1 MAKQYKCALLCM
13 HGMGDLTEENFGK
26 EVKQLKHQL
35 RSIMGRAFDQVYIP
49 DQGIFYSRLTEDY
62 QNKIIDRL
70 EVELK
75 PNLLEK
81 KSFNLR
87 SFFLYGFSDAV
98 AFCTYHSAANT
109 QQYTEV
115 QKKIYEALLNV
126 RTTCGD
132 VPVIILTQS
141 LGCQILSNYLWDAQ
155 VSLKG
160 HPHPASIWAPAQHSK
175 YESSDFLTLK
185 TLKTWIT
192 TGCNIPIFVAGFE
205 HICAVETRKNGYN
218 FKWINIYDKD
228 DVLGFPLTPLS
239 VSFDQGHSGH
249 GQSYGTAVEEDIQ
262 LNAGNGLFGRLK
274 GMTPLSHLQYWTD
287 KKVLKIIADQLKL
300 SLK

>member
-1 MAKQYKCALLCM
+1 MTYKCALLCM
-13 HGMGDLTEENFGK
+13 HGMGDLDRKSFQDEIK
-26 EVKQLKHQL
+26 LLKNSL
-35 RSIMGRAFDQVYIP
+35 RKHLLDQFDHVYIP
-49 DQGIFYSRLTEDY
+49 DQGIFYSDLTENY
-62 QNKIIDRL
+62 QLKII
-70 EVELK
+70 K
-75 PNLLEK
+75 KMQKSISPNLYSK
-81 KSFNLR
+81 IRDFC
-87 SFFLYGFSDAV
+87 LYGFSDAV

-109 QQYTEV
+109 QQYTAV
-115 QKKIYEALLNV
+115 QDRIYQALRDV

-192 TGCNIPIFVAGFE
+192 TGCNIPIFVSGFE
-205 HICAVETRKNGYN
+205 HIRAVETERDGYN

-249 GQSYGTAVEEDIQ
+249 GQSYDEAVKEDIQ
-262 LNAGNGLFGRLK
+262 LNAGNGFFGRLK

-287 KKVLKIIADQLKL
+287 KKVLNIIADRLKL
-300 SLK
+300 SLT